1 MKIILKKDVQ
11 GLGYKD
17 EILTVK
23 DGYGRNYLLP
33 QRLAVLATDKAVK
46 ALNEELKQRAHK
58 LAKIKADAEEEAK
71 KFEGIHLTIE
81 AKVSDGQAIYG
92 SVGPTQIA
100 EALGKAGIELDPKKV
115 LTKGVKALGQ
125 YTAQIQLHREVHVEV
140 PFEVVPD
147 ADSKQALA
155 EIAAQKKADKAKEAA
170 KAAETAEDAAVVA
183 EAEAE
188 AEVLEAMDAPAEAAE

>member
-147 ADSKQALA
+147 ADSK
-155 EIAAQKKADKAKEAA
+155 
-170 KAAETAEDAAVVA
+170 
-183 EAEAE
+183 
-188 AEVLEAMDAPAEAAE
+188 